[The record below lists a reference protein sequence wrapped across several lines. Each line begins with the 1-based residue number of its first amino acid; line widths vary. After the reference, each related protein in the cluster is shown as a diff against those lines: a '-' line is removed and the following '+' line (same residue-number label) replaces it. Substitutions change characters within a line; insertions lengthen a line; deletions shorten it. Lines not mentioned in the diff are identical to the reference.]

1 MSYSEDNTYEKIL
14 SRALE
19 NDRLVDMDKRPGSI
33 AYDALAP
40 LCLELANAYA
50 LLDVMSEQTY
60 LMTATGANLDS
71 RVYDYGLSR
80 KTATKSLRVGVF
92 KRYKVDG
99 AGNFI
104 FDDEGNKIL
113 VDMNIPIG
121 SRFTVASE
129 DGLTFEYIG
138 KENGMDILECEQAG
152 QKGDS
157 YQGLV
162 LPIVPIQNLAKA
174 SVTDIY
180 TPGSDEE
187 TDEELR
193 LRTKN
198 YICYA
203 AYGGNIQDYIERTN
217 KIYGVGNTKVFPAW
231 KQNGSVL
238 LSVVA
243 PSYDPVSDVFIAKL
257 KNEIDP
263 EEKSGEGV
271 GVAPIGHYVTVT
283 TPVKK
288 LVDVSVE
295 ASVKTVVDE
304 GEFYER
310 VQQVL
315 EYYLLSVRKQF
326 AQDVKLS
333 VYTGI
338 IIQKLIQEIPEIITV
353 DTVLLNGKA
362 ENVVYVDE
370 GEIGMQYLPY
380 LGTLT
385 VNGNI
390 GAGNGGE

>member
-19 NDRLVDMDKRPGSI
+19 NDRLVDVDKRPGSI

-193 LRTKN
+193 LRT
-198 YICYA
+198 
-203 AYGGNIQDYIERTN
+203 
-217 KIYGVGNTKVFPAW
+217 
-231 KQNGSVL
+231 
-238 LSVVA
+238 
-243 PSYDPVSDVFIAKL
+243 
-257 KNEIDP
+257 
-263 EEKSGEGV
+263 
-271 GVAPIGHYVTVT
+271 
-283 TPVKK
+283 
-288 LVDVSVE
+288 
-295 ASVKTVVDE
+295 
-304 GEFYER
+304 
-310 VQQVL
+310 
-315 EYYLLSVRKQF
+315 
-326 AQDVKLS
+326 
-333 VYTGI
+333 
-338 IIQKLIQEIPEIITV
+338 
-353 DTVLLNGKA
+353 
-362 ENVVYVDE
+362 
-370 GEIGMQYLPY
+370 
-380 LGTLT
+380 
-385 VNGNI
+385 
-390 GAGNGGE
+390 

>member
-1 MSYSEDNTYEKIL
+1 M
-14 SRALE
+14 
-19 NDRLVDMDKRPGSI
+19 
-33 AYDALAP
+33 
-40 LCLELANAYA
+40 
-50 LLDVMSEQTY
+50 
-60 LMTATGANLDS
+60 
-71 RVYDYGLSR
+71 
-80 KTATKSLRVGVF
+80 
-92 KRYKVDG
+92 
-99 AGNFI
+99 
-104 FDDEGNKIL
+104 
-113 VDMNIPIG
+113 
-121 SRFTVASE
+121 
-129 DGLTFEYIG
+129 
-138 KENGMDILECEQAG
+138 
-152 QKGDS
+152 
-157 YQGLV
+157 
-162 LPIVPIQNLAKA
+162 
-174 SVTDIY
+174 
-180 TPGSDEE
+180 
-187 TDEELR
+187 
-193 LRTKN
+193 
-198 YICYA
+198 
-203 AYGGNIQDYIERTN
+203 
-217 KIYGVGNTKVFPAW
+217 
-231 KQNGSVL
+231 
-238 LSVVA
+238 A

-295 ASVKTVVDE
+295 ASVKTDVDE

-315 EYYLLSVRKQF
+315 EDYLLSVRKQF